1 MAGVGGV
8 TRGVR
13 DWSAIVALIVRVG
26 RGLTGDAEHIHE
38 FQGEILSRPFA
49 LRLFALTC
57 RRLQDSCGS
66 RTTRKN
72 LLITHGVTP
81 GGVPN
86 WTSGP
91 HVSQSRQNV
100 YRIPAADRS
109 APSDPACYTLMLL
122 LVLASVKEEIRN
134 SGAALNRHDITR

>member
-1 MAGVGGV
+1 M
-8 TRGVR
+8 
-13 DWSAIVALIVRVG
+13 ALIVRVG

-38 FQGEILSRPFA
+38 FQGEISSRPFA

-57 RRLQDSCGS
+57 RQLQDSCGS
-66 RTTRKN
+66 GTTRKN

-91 HVSQSRQNV
+91 HVSQSRPNV
-100 YRIPAADRS
+100 CIPAADRS
-109 APSDPACYTLMLL
+109 APSDPVCYTLMWL